1 MRAASGLSILSML
14 FLSSCVT
21 FVWTRERR
29 FEPLRKDA
37 LEGFEDGRTTFAEC
51 LQRLG
56 APLYVWEYK
65 VDGAAIAWGAADE
78 DAKRVAVTIPLTAR
92 YNPTFSYGD
101 IDAKLRG
108 AVLFFDRDLVLERVE
123 RGCLRDLERQIVRTR
138 PAAPPPEPQGL

>member
-1 MRAASGLSILSML
+1 VTAARGLAILATL
-14 FLSSCVT
+14 CLSSCVT

-37 LEGFEDGRTTFAEC
+37 LEGLENGRTTFAAC
-51 LQRLG
+51 LERLG

-65 VDGAAIAWGAADE
+65 IDGAAIAWGAADE
-78 DAKRVAVTIPLTAR
+78 DSKRIAVTIPLTAR

-108 AVLFFDRDLVLERVE
+108 AVLFFDHDLVLERVE
-123 RGCLRDLERQIVRTR
+123 RGCLRDLQRQIARPR
-138 PAAPPPEPQGL
+138 PAAPPPEAQGL